1 MTDLITRYYLLMGNL
16 KNRVE
21 PSQVDTS
28 GRGILDNLV
37 THIPVS
43 DYSSAVGFAVV
54 YSYY

>member
-28 GRGILDNLV
+28 GKGILDNLV